1 MNKLKILFG
10 LGDFTYNYTRLK
22 YKFVKTITMSNLEK
36 HLISKKESKLLALEY
51 EKSNYEAIN
60 QKRPADKPDSKV
72 YIYELEVLQDYIN
85 LIRDGMEKKGIKSK
99 GIKITLGKYP
109 EHDSDMRL
117 NPLYKGYQTIF
128 FRKKIGILRFQCD
141 RNES

>member
-1 MNKLKILFG
+1 
-10 LGDFTYNYTRLK
+10 
-22 YKFVKTITMSNLEK
+22 MSNLEK
-36 HLISKKESKLLALEY
+36 HLISKKESKLLAVEY

-85 LIRDGMEKKGIKSK
+85 LIRDGMEKKGIKNK

-109 EHDSDMRL
+109 EHDSDRRL
-117 NPLYKGYQTIF
+117 NPIYKGYQTIF
-128 FRKKIGILRFQCD
+128 FSEENLGFSMGNDQASRRGQEGEELPDLNYGQICPPY
-141 RNES
+141 